1 MSIGV
6 VYPIPEPDNCELYR
20 EDRIAVFRGIRT
32 SHHRISSGVT
42 LRYEMCSRRV
52 YGDGWYDGNVGIRGG
67 SVHLG
72 QLLVELNIPFSEVVR
87 AMAEAGDKDA
97 LSAAGRNFGI
107 SLQKRKDKE
116 LLYTLEKN
124 VSL

>member
-42 LRYEMCSRRV
+42 LRYERCSRRF

-72 QLLVELNIPFSEVVR
+72 QLLVELNIPFSEIVR
-87 AMAEAGDKDA
+87 AMAEAGDEEA
-97 LSAAGRNFGI
+97 LEVAGRNYRI
-107 SLQKRKDKE
+107 ALQKKIDQN
-116 LLYTLEKN
+116 LSSIDG
-124 VSL
+124 V